1 MSDDRS
7 KRGPQASSPFPMS
20 RLSAPITLLDA
31 AREIQAADSM
41 LTAVV
46 GGKLESIARQIRA
59 LQQEAQQALEQARVD
74 AELHRATCQF
84 KKIPGRIYHLYARPN
99 GDRYFSL
106 LSPADWNDAPPH
118 AFQGSYRLE
127 ADMSF
132 TPAEQ
137 VERREQE
144 WSQLRPLLSLTPPR
158 E

>member
-1 MSDDRS
+1 
-7 KRGPQASSPFPMS
+7 MS

-74 AELHRATCQF
+74 ADLHRATCQF

-144 WSQLRPLLSLTPPR
+144 WSQLRPLLALTPPR